1 MGDSIQVYLLWM
13 NAPGR
18 ISPNRAEWQAPY
30 HLRGK
35 LRLKKIPAESRSGAI
50 QQAAV
55 REIVAGHD
63 VFQGIAV
70 GRDSASGGEQSDQS
84 FWKPQKSNLTE
95 ARKGLEN

>member
-50 QQAAV
+50 QQAA
-55 REIVAGHD
+55 
-63 VFQGIAV
+63 
-70 GRDSASGGEQSDQS
+70 ASNQISHSGSH
-84 FWKPQKSNLTE
+84 
-95 ARKGLEN
+95 RKAI